1 MSNGD
6 GIEILVCTS
15 FPRIKFNPILGR
27 QSILRQSMALL
38 HLILFGE
45 FFMLSKINPQRYYV
59 KDHMLT

>member
-6 GIEILVCTS
+6 GIEILICTS
-15 FPRIKFNPILGR
+15 FLRIKLNPILGR

-45 FFMLSKINPQRYYV
+45 FFYV
-59 KDHMLT
+59 IENKPNGIM